1 MLEVQLAD
9 EDAREVRVGE
19 HRVVVSVRRRGDSV
33 PLLMCHGVGLEHAR
47 WGEFREQIP
56 RTTIAF
62 DVRPEHLGRWPS
74 VPGYARFVTRVMDR
88 LGVERFDVLGL
99 SWGGVTAQQLALT
112 HPRRV
117 RRVVLASTS
126 PGFLSVPVAPA
137 TAASFWRPDRS
148 EANRDALVRRVYG
161 GDFVERPELLGRLGL
176 VREVDARA
184 YRRQLLALVGWT
196 SVPFLPLLCQRT
208 LILHGDDDPVF
219 SVHNARLVHLLTPRS
234 TLQVVPR
241 GGHMFLLSRPEASA
255 RTVSDF
261 LAADYESRASSSM
274 PSAASLR

>member
-1 MLEVQLAD
+1 MQLVD

-19 HRVVVSVRRRGDSV
+19 HAVVVSVRKTGGVGSRGL
-33 PLLMCHGVGLEHAR
+33 PLLMCHGVGLDQAK

-62 DVRPEHLGRWPS
+62 DVQPEHLGRWPT
-74 VPGYARFVTRVMDR
+74 VMGYARFVSRVMDR
-88 LGVERFDVLGL
+88 LGVQRFDVLGL

-137 TAASFWRPDRS
+137 TVASFWRPDRS
-148 EANRDALVRRVYG
+148 EANREVLVRRVYG
-161 GDFVERPELLGRLGL
+161 GDFVDDPELLKRLGL
-176 VREVDARA
+176 VREVDAGA

-196 SVPFLPLLCQRT
+196 SVPFLPLLAQRT
-208 LILHGDDDPVF
+208 LIMHGDDDPVF
-219 SVHNARLVHLLTPRS
+219 SVHNARLMHLLAPRS
-234 TLQVVPR
+234 TLEVVPH
-241 GGHMFLLSRPEASA
+241 GGHMFLLSRPESSA
-255 RTVSDF
+255 RAVTDF
-261 LAADYESRASSSM
+261 LEADGRGHRA
-274 PSAASLR
+274 